1 MIPSRGYASFGRSL
15 TVEKDRWIC
24 YDICRTAVTSDLI
37 SVSDCCGNGGT
48 TMDHTMDDVKRMLHK
63 AVEIMRSGLAEDA
76 TDEDKAKMQMLV
88 SDDYRVV
95 NAMIESLL
103 APDPEEEK

>member
-1 MIPSRGYASFGRSL
+1 
-15 TVEKDRWIC
+15 
-24 YDICRTAVTSDLI
+24 
-37 SVSDCCGNGGT
+37 
-48 TMDHTMDDVKRMLHK
+48 MDYTMDDVKRMLRK
-63 AVEIMRSGLAEDA
+63 AAEIMRSGLAEDA

-88 SDDYRVV
+88 SDDYREV

>member
-1 MIPSRGYASFGRSL
+1 
-15 TVEKDRWIC
+15 
-24 YDICRTAVTSDLI
+24 
-37 SVSDCCGNGGT
+37 
-48 TMDHTMDDVKRMLHK
+48 MDYTMDDVKRMLHK

-103 APDPEEEK
+103 VPDPEEEK

>member
-1 MIPSRGYASFGRSL
+1 
-15 TVEKDRWIC
+15 
-24 YDICRTAVTSDLI
+24 
-37 SVSDCCGNGGT
+37 
-48 TMDHTMDDVKRMLHK
+48 MDYTMDDVKRMLHK

-103 APDPEEEK
+103 APDPEGEK

>member
-1 MIPSRGYASFGRSL
+1 
-15 TVEKDRWIC
+15 
-24 YDICRTAVTSDLI
+24 
-37 SVSDCCGNGGT
+37 
-48 TMDHTMDDVKRMLHK
+48 MDYTMDDVKQMLHK